1 MARNNDMDAISALLG
16 LGILGAMG
24 DVTKQSERGGY
35 NPFAE
40 QQKAQQKAQQKV
52 MTEDEILKKGA
63 VSAWKLYHSYIDVGF
78 ESEQAFE
85 LLKLALSA
93 RR

>member
-1 MARNNDMDAISALLG
+1 MDALSALLG
-16 LGILGAMG
+16 LGLLGAMG
-24 DVTKQSERGGY
+24 DASKQNERSDY

-40 QQKAQQKAQQKV
+40 QQKAQQKV

-63 VSAWKLYHSYIDVGF
+63 VSAWKLYHSYIDAGF

-93 RR
+93 KR

>member
-1 MARNNDMDAISALLG
+1 MARNNDMDALSALLG

-24 DVTKQSERGGY
+24 DVAKQSERGGY
-35 NPFAE
+35 NSFAE
-40 QQKAQQKAQQKV
+40 QQKAQQKV

-93 RR
+93 KL

>member
-1 MARNNDMDAISALLG
+1 MIMARSNDVDTLSALLG

-40 QQKAQQKAQQKV
+40 QQKV

-63 VSAWKLYHSYIDVGF
+63 VSAWKLYHSYIDAGF

-85 LLKLALSA
+85 LLKLVLIAKK
-93 RR
+93 

>member
-1 MARNNDMDAISALLG
+1 MNNMARNNDMDALGALLG

-24 DVTKQSERGGY
+24 DVAKQSERGGC

-40 QQKAQQKAQQKV
+40 QQKKV

-85 LLKLALSA
+85 LVKLVLTAKK
-93 RR
+93 

>member
-1 MARNNDMDAISALLG
+1 MARNNDMDAFGALLG

-24 DVTKQSERGGY
+24 DAAKQSERGGY

-40 QQKAQQKAQQKV
+40 QQKV
-52 MTEDEILKKGA
+52 ITEDEILKKGA
-63 VSAWKLYHSYIDVGF
+63 VSAWKLYHSYIDAGF

-85 LLKLALSA
+85 LLKLVLTAKK
-93 RR
+93 